1 MEMKNQYT
9 GVEDA
14 ELAQQIR
21 SGNHRA
27 FEELFHRYKEQLYRH
42 AYLMIPDAEICNDII
57 QDVFIAIWTKRKSFV
72 IRTSVIAYLTQAV
85 KYRVL
90 DQISHQQVVDRYL
103 EGLYDFEKNG
113 RCYTEESVLERELI
127 ALIENEKSELPA
139 RTKEIFE
146 MNREQHLSYKEI
158 GQLLDISEK
167 TAKKQ
172 VHNALRYLRTK
183 LTTLLFSFLMLFF

>member
-27 FEELFHRYKEQLYRH
+27 FEELFHRYKERLYRH
-42 AYLMIPDAEICNDII
+42 AYHMIPDAEICNDII
-57 QDVFIAIWTKRKSFV
+57 QDVFTAVWTKRKSFF
-72 IRTSVIAYLTQAV
+72 IKTSIVAYLTQAV
-85 KYRVL
+85 KHRIL
-90 DQISHQQVVDRYL
+90 DHMSHQKVVERYL
-103 EGLYDFEKNG
+103 EEIYDFNKNG
-113 RCYTEESVLERELI
+113 RCYTEESVLVRELV
-127 ALIENEKSELPA
+127 ALIENEKSELPP

-146 MNREQHLSYKEI
+146 MNREQHMSYKEI
-158 GQLLDISEK
+158 GQMLDISEK

-183 LTTLLFSFLMLFF
+183 LTILLFSFLILLF